1 MRGGV
6 PRSVGGDQSNLT
18 LVSVISFTLIP
29 IGGPG
34 GTERYYHTIIQYN
47 VTLPAIISCIVL
59 TNGVPIP
66 LLTVTVYVPLSSD
79 VNVLID
85 NVPVILSTVNL
96 PPLVIG
102 LLSGPV
108 QVTVGVGLPLIL
120 VNKDIVTELSDWMNI
135 RSGPIGIASGG
146 TERGRE

>member
-6 PRSVGGDQSNLT
+6 PRLLGGDQSNLT

-34 GTERYYHTIIQYN
+34 GSERYYHTIIQYN

-59 TNGVPIP
+59 TNGVPIL
-66 LLTVTVYVPLSSD
+66 LLTVTVYVPLSTD

-85 NVPVILSTVNL
+85 NVPAFTVNL
-96 PPLVIG
+96 PPLVIE
-102 LLSGPV
+102 LLSDPV

-120 VNKDIVTELSDWMNI
+120 VNKDIVTELSD
-135 RSGPIGIASGG
+135 
-146 TERGRE
+146 

>member
-18 LVSVISFTLIP
+18 LVSVISFTLSLIP

-34 GTERYYHTIIQYN
+34 GTENYHTIIQYN
-47 VTLPAIISCIVL
+47 VTLPAIISCIVI

-85 NVPVILSTVNL
+85 KVLVILSTVNF

-108 QVTVGVGLPLIL
+108 QITVGIGLPLIL
-120 VNKDIVTELSDWMNI
+120 VNKDIVTELSD
-135 RSGPIGIASGG
+135 
-146 TERGRE
+146 

>member
-6 PRSVGGDQSNLT
+6 PRLVGEDQSNLT

-47 VTLPAIISCIVL
+47 VTLPAIISCIIL

-85 NVPVILSTVNL
+85 NVPAFIVNF
-96 PPLVIG
+96 PPLVIV

-108 QVTVGVGLPLIL
+108 QVTLGVGLPLIL
-120 VNKDIVTELSDWMNI
+120 VNKDIFTELSD
-135 RSGPIGIASGG
+135 
-146 TERGRE
+146 

>member
-6 PRSVGGDQSNLT
+6 PKSVGGDQSNLT

-47 VTLPAIISCIVL
+47 VTLPAIISGIVL

-66 LLTVTVYVPLSSD
+66 LLTVAVYVPLSSD

-85 NVPVILSTVNL
+85 NVPAFTVNL

-102 LLSGPV
+102 LLSGPA
-108 QVTVGVGLPLIL
+108 QVTVDVGLPLIL
-120 VNKDIVTELSDWMNI
+120 VNKDIVTELSDRMNT

-146 TERGRE
+146 TEGGRE